1 MRRKKDF
8 PTLSGWNDEG
18 YSSKEDRGN
27 KNYELEF
34 LRLENQKLKQE
45 LMMFEKNKKVD
56 MTMEKDIAALLQ
68 VSMRMKS
75 LLEAVRQ
82 EVMIP
87 MELGRHIDKVIKEI
101 ENYG

>member
-8 PTLSGWNDEG
+8 PTLSGWDDSGYNDNE
-18 YSSKEDRGN
+18 RGG

-68 VSMRMKS
+68 VSMRMKA

-87 MELGRHIDKVIKEI
+87 MELGKHIDRVIKEI